1 MLSVRLE
8 RRYLTKLRCVYT
20 TRGDSVPYSPCGSPW
35 EAVDGSDLHDL
46 QIAQWNRDV
55 PNVYFPVIQIGA
67 RVAPWKCWKPLMDIG
82 YIIAGFVVGW
92 LVGLTG
98 VGGGSLMTPVL
109 LLVFNVKA
117 AVAVGTDLL
126 YAAITKSA
134 GILAHG
140 RLGNIDWR
148 LVGLLAAGSVPAAVL
163 TTVVLGQA
171 AMDSTA
177 LVNQI
182 RFWLGIAL
190 LLTSLSVL
198 YRQELLRSL
207 NQEDIIRPDLAPMVT
222 VLLGLLLGVLVTLT
236 SVGAGALGVTALLLL
251 YPHTPINRIVGSD
264 VAHAVPITLVAG
276 LGHAVL
282 GTVDYGLLGTLLIGS
297 IPGIWIG
304 SHMTTVINENWVRVV
319 LAAILVYVGQKL
331 AFPGLNQLLGVG
343 LVAGLVALRLLLGRR
358 AKPGRVEGSRD

>member
-1 MLSVRLE
+1 
-8 RRYLTKLRCVYT
+8 
-20 TRGDSVPYSPCGSPW
+20 
-35 EAVDGSDLHDL
+35 
-46 QIAQWNRDV
+46 
-55 PNVYFPVIQIGA
+55 
-67 RVAPWKCWKPLMDIG
+67 MDIG

-109 LLVFNVKA
+109 LLFFNVKA

-148 LVGLLAAGSVPAAVL
+148 MVGLLAAGSVPAAVV
-163 TTVVLGQA
+163 TTLVLSRTA
-171 AMDSTA
+171 IESEA
-177 LVNQI
+177 LVGQI

-198 YRQELLRSL
+198 YRQELISSIKHESVINPRVVPL
-207 NQEDIIRPDLAPMVT
+207 VT
-222 VLLGLLLGVLVTLT
+222 VALGLLLGTLVTLT

-276 LGHAVL
+276 LGHATL
-282 GTVDYGLLGTLLIGS
+282 GTVDYSLLGTLLIGS

-304 SHMTTVINENWVRVV
+304 SHMTTVINENWVRIV
-319 LAAILVYVGQKL
+319 LATIMVYVGQKL
-331 AFPGLNQLLGVG
+331 AFPELNQLLGVG
-343 LVAGLVALRLLLGRR
+343 FVTALVALRLMLSLRGRV
-358 AKPGRVEGSRD
+358 PVVEGSRE